1 MLYCNRVGWEEGSFY
16 TGGSHVVRPG
26 GEVMIRSPYLEEHLL
41 VTDIDLR
48 EVDRLRW
55 KLPLLR
61 AERHDLEGP

>member
-1 MLYCNRVGWEEGSFY
+1 
-16 TGGSHVVRPG
+16 
-26 GEVMIRSPYLEEHLL
+26 MIRAPYLDEHLL
-41 VTDIDLR
+41 VTEIDLR